1 MLGNRSE
8 KGEIGPFSKDK
19 YHSGGKGNSSG
30 FFENFELSNYKASLM
45 EEQKENNTTTESTES
60 EPKKTST
67 KVRVVRLPETVT
79 ISTFAEMIK
88 VSPIDLMK
96 QLMRNGI
103 MANINQAVD
112 FATASSIAPAFGYK
126 VAPLDVQNLKKTKIE
141 DIETDASLLQSRPPV
156 VTILGHVDHGKTT
169 LLDNIRKTKVVE
181 REAGGITQHIGAYQ
195 AIYGQ
200 NLITFIDTPGHAA
213 FSSMRARGAEVT
225 DLVILVVAADDGVMP
240 QTVEAIN
247 HAKAANVP
255 IIVAINKIDR
265 PNSDVERVKRQ
276 LSENDLLIE
285 EWGGDIIAVPVSAL
299 TGEGIDDLLESINI
313 VSEISEFKANPEGLA
328 RGVVL
333 EAKLDKSRGPVAT
346 LIVKSGT
353 LSLGN
358 ILVVGPNTGKIRSL
372 MNYTGGKI
380 DAAPPSTPVQVL
392 GLSNVP
398 IAGATFLVAQNE
410 KEARDLI
417 SRHQSE
423 NKPNNRTSFE
433 DMISRIRTGEMKDLN
448 LVIKADVQGSIE
460 AISHAL
466 TQLSTEETQVRILHT
481 SSGSIAESDVFLA
494 LASDAIIIGF
504 NTPIEPSARRVANHE
519 KVTVK
524 FYSIIYQLLD
534 EIQNVIQG
542 MAAPSMKEII
552 DGHAVVRTVFERSKN
567 SNIAGVYVTDG
578 HILRSSSVRISRDGS
593 VIFDGLLASLR
604 HFKDDVRELSTGY
617 EGGVVLNGFNDFKEG
632 DSLELHRQEQ
642 VS

>member
-1 MLGNRSE
+1 
-8 KGEIGPFSKDK
+8 
-19 YHSGGKGNSSG
+19 
-30 FFENFELSNYKASLM
+30 M

-67 KVRVVRLPETVT
+67 KVRIVRLPEAVT

-88 VSPIDLMK
+88 ISPIDLMK

-103 MANINQAVD
+103 MANINQAID

-126 VAPLDVQNLKKTKIE
+126 VAPVDIQTVKNTKIE

-200 NLITFIDTPGHAA
+200 NLITFVDTPGHEA
-213 FSSMRARGAEVT
+213 FSNMRARGAKVT
-225 DLVILVVAADDGVMP
+225 DLVVLVVAADDGVMP

-276 LSENDLLIE
+276 LSDNSLLIE

-372 MNYTGGKI
+372 MDYTGERI

-398 IAGATFLVAQNE
+398 TAGETFSVAQNE
-410 KEARDLI
+410 KEARDSI
-417 SRHQSE
+417 SRHQGE
-423 NKPNNRTSFE
+423 NRPNNRTSFE
-433 DMISRIRTGEMKDLN
+433 DMVSRIRTGEMKDLN
-448 LVIKADVQGSIE
+448 LVVKADVQGSIE

-481 SSGSIAESDVFLA
+481 ASGSITESDVFLA
-494 LASDAIIIGF
+494 LASDAMIIGF
-504 NTPIEPSARRVANHE
+504 NTPIEPSARQVANHE
-519 KVTVK
+519 RVTVK

-542 MAAPSMKEII
+542 MAAPTMKEII
-552 DGHAVVRTVFERSKN
+552 DGHAVVRTVFTRSKN
-567 SNIAGVYVTDG
+567 TNIAGIYVTDG
-578 HILRSSSVRISRDGS
+578 HILRNSSARVLREGS

-617 EGGVVLNGFNDFKEG
+617 EGGIVLNGFNDFEEG

>member
-1 MLGNRSE
+1 
-8 KGEIGPFSKDK
+8 
-19 YHSGGKGNSSG
+19 
-30 FFENFELSNYKASLM
+30 M
-45 EEQKENNTTTESTES
+45 EEQNENNTTTESTES
-60 EPKKTST
+60 APKKTAT
-67 KVRVVRLPETVT
+67 MVRIIRVPEAVT
-79 ISTFAEMIK
+79 IATFAEMIK

-103 MANINQAVD
+103 MANINQAID
-112 FATASSIAPAFGYK
+112 FATASSIAPAFGFK
-126 VAPLDVQNLKKTKIE
+126 VAPVDVQNLKKPKTE

-200 NLITFIDTPGHAA
+200 NLITFVDTPGHEA

-225 DLVILVVAADDGVMP
+225 DVVVLVVAADDGVMP

-276 LSENDLLIE
+276 LSDNSLLIE

-299 TGEGIDDLLESINI
+299 TGEGVDDLLESINI
-313 VSEISEFKANPEGLA
+313 VSEISEFKANPDGLA
-328 RGVVL
+328 TGVVL

-353 LSLGN
+353 LRLGN

-372 MNYTGGKI
+372 MDYTGERI
-380 DAAPPSTPVQVL
+380 DTAPPSTPVQVL

-398 IAGATFLVAQNE
+398 TAGETFSVAQNE
-410 KEARDLI
+410 KQARDSI
-417 SRHQSE
+417 SRHQGAFTPS
-423 NKPNNRTSFE
+423 NRTSFE
-433 DMISRIRTGEMKDLN
+433 DMVSRIRTGEMKDLN
-448 LVIKADVQGSIE
+448 LVVKADVQGSIE
-460 AISHAL
+460 AISQAL

-481 SSGSIAESDVFLA
+481 SSGSITEGDVFLA
-494 LASDAIIIGF
+494 LASDAVIIGF
-504 NTPIEPSARRVANHE
+504 NTAIEPSARKIANHE

-552 DGHAVVRTVFERSKN
+552 DGHAVVRAVFTRSKN
-567 SNIAGVYVTDG
+567 SSIAGIYVTDG
-578 HILRSSSVRISRDGS
+578 HILRNSSARVLREGS

-617 EGGVVLNGFNDFKEG
+617 EGGIVLNGFNDFEEG

>member
-1 MLGNRSE
+1 
-8 KGEIGPFSKDK
+8 
-19 YHSGGKGNSSG
+19 
-30 FFENFELSNYKASLM
+30 M
-45 EEQKENNTTTESTES
+45 EEQRENNATTENTVS
-60 EPKKTST
+60 ETKQTST
-67 KVRVVRLPETVT
+67 KVRVVRLPEAIT
-79 ISTFAEMIK
+79 ISNFAEMIK

-103 MANINQAVD
+103 MANINQAID
-112 FATASSIAPAFGYK
+112 FATASSIAPAFGFK
-126 VAPLDVQNLKKTKIE
+126 VAPIDVQNFKKTTAE
-141 DIETDASLLQSRPPV
+141 DIEKDTSLLQSRPPV

-200 NLITFIDTPGHAA
+200 NLITFVDTPGHEA

-225 DLVILVVAADDGVMP
+225 DLVVLVVAADDGVMP

-276 LSENDLLIE
+276 LSDNGLLIE
-285 EWGGDIIAVPVSAL
+285 EWGGDIIAVSVSAL

-328 RGVVL
+328 TGVVL

-353 LSLGN
+353 ISLGN

-372 MNYTGGKI
+372 MDYTGERI
-380 DAAPPSTPVQVL
+380 DTAPPSTPVQVL

-398 IAGATFLVAQNE
+398 TAGETFSVAQNE
-410 KEARDLI
+410 KEARDSI
-417 SRHQSE
+417 SRHQGGHR
-423 NKPNNRTSFE
+423 PNNRTSFE
-433 DMISRIRTGEMKDLN
+433 DMVSRIRTGEMKDLN
-448 LVIKADVQGSIE
+448 LVVKADVQGSIE
-460 AISHAL
+460 AISDAL
-466 TQLSTEETQVRILHT
+466 AQLSTEETQVRILHT
-481 SSGSIAESDVFLA
+481 SSGSITESDVFLA
-494 LASDAIIIGF
+494 LASDAVIIGF
-504 NTPIEPSARRVANHE
+504 NTPIEPSARKVADHE

-542 MAAPSMKEII
+542 MAAPSMKEVI
-552 DGHAVVRTVFERSKN
+552 DGHAVIRTVFKRSKN
-567 SNIAGVYVTDG
+567 SNIAGIYVTDG
-578 HILRSSSVRISRDGS
+578 HILRNSSARVLRDGS

-617 EGGVVLNGFNDFKEG
+617 EGGIVLNGFNDFEEG

>member
-1 MLGNRSE
+1 
-8 KGEIGPFSKDK
+8 
-19 YHSGGKGNSSG
+19 
-30 FFENFELSNYKASLM
+30 M
-45 EEQKENNTTTESTES
+45 EEQRENNATTENTVPEA
-60 EPKKTST
+60 KQTST
-67 KVRVVRLPETVT
+67 KVRIVRLPEAIT
-79 ISTFAEMIK
+79 ISNFAEMIK

-103 MANINQAVD
+103 MANINQAID
-112 FATASSIAPAFGYK
+112 FATASSIAPAFGFK
-126 VAPLDVQNLKKTKIE
+126 VAPVDVQNLKKTTAE
-141 DIETDASLLQSRPPV
+141 DIEKDTSLLQSRPPV

-200 NLITFIDTPGHAA
+200 NLITFVDTPGHEA

-225 DLVILVVAADDGVMP
+225 DLVVLVVAADDGVMP

-276 LSENDLLIE
+276 LSDNGLLIE
-285 EWGGDIIAVPVSAL
+285 EWGGDIIAVSVSAL

-328 RGVVL
+328 TGVVL

-353 LSLGN
+353 ISIGN

-372 MNYTGGKI
+372 MDYTGERI
-380 DAAPPSTPVQVL
+380 DTAPPSTPVQVL

-398 IAGATFLVAQNE
+398 TAGETFSVAQNE
-410 KEARDLI
+410 KEARDSI
-417 SRHQSE
+417 SRHQGGHR
-423 NKPNNRTSFE
+423 PNNRTSFE
-433 DMISRIRTGEMKDLN
+433 DMVSRIRTGEMKDLN
-448 LVIKADVQGSIE
+448 LVVKADVQGSIE
-460 AISHAL
+460 AISDAL
-466 TQLSTEETQVRILHT
+466 AQLSTEETQVRILHT
-481 SSGSIAESDVFLA
+481 SSGSITESDVFLA
-494 LASDAIIIGF
+494 LASDAVIIGF
-504 NTPIEPSARRVANHE
+504 NTPIEPSARKVADHE

-542 MAAPSMKEII
+542 MAAPSMKEVI
-552 DGHAVVRTVFERSKN
+552 DGHAVVRTVFKRSRN
-567 SNIAGVYVTDG
+567 SNIAGIYVTDG
-578 HILRSSSVRISRDGS
+578 HILRNSSARVLRDGS

-617 EGGVVLNGFNDFKEG
+617 EGGIVLNGFNDFEEG